1 MNIILLIHQNLKTK
15 LKTENMMQPLK
26 CVESELLILLQNI
39 TSLLIL
45 SFNLTSFK

>member
-26 CVESELLILLQNI
+26 CVESELLILVQNI

-45 SFNLTSFK
+45 SFNLTSFN